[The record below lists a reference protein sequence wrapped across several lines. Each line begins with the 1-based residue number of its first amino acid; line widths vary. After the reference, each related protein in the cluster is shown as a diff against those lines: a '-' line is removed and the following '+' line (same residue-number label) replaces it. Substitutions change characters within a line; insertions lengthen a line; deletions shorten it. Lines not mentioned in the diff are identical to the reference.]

1 MRSDIGIQHQRTSPK
16 QDEHSIIS
24 ALINSCAAV
33 CLSCFAAAV
42 IAEEKAIANV
52 AKASV
57 FSEEQHVI
65 SQMTARME
73 GLHKFS
79 DSKAMEN
86 SRSAIYH
93 GNIADHPA
101 DWPALLEAAKLKL
114 EIAQAKKIEADRLRQ
129 IAQTEAVIE
138 SKAAKPKVKRLF
150 SRLFKKKEK
159 GISQ

>member
-1 MRSDIGIQHQRTSPK
+1 M
-16 QDEHSIIS
+16 
-24 ALINSCAAV
+24 
-33 CLSCFAAAV
+33 
-42 IAEEKAIANV
+42 
-52 AKASV
+52 
-57 FSEEQHVI
+57 
-65 SQMTARME
+65 
-73 GLHKFS
+73 
-79 DSKAMEN
+79 
-86 SRSAIYH
+86 SAIRPSLRLRQ
-93 GNIADHPA
+93 AHPA